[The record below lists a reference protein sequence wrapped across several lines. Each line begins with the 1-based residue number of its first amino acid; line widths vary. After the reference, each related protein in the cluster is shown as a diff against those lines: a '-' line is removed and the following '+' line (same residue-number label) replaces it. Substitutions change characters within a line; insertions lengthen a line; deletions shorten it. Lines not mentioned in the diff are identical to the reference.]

1 MSGEYGKIMKKGLW
15 TENPVFKQ
23 LLGMCPLLAV
33 TTSAENGF
41 AMGMASTFVLICA
54 NIAVSVFKDFIPS
67 KVRIPCYIVIIASF
81 VTIVDLVMA
90 GFFHPIHKKL
100 GLFIPLIVVNC
111 MILGRAEGY
120 ASKHKLSNSIV
131 DGVAVGLGFTLALV
145 ILGGVREILGNG
157 TIFNFTLFGKGYLPL
172 IVMILPPGAF
182 IALGFIIAFFNK
194 LEKSQNT

>member
-1 MSGEYGKIMKKGLW
+1 MSGYKDIIKKGVW

-54 NIAVSVFKDFIPS
+54 NMVVSLVKDFIPS
-67 KVRIPCYIVIIASF
+67 KVRIPCYVVIIASF
-81 VTIVDLVMA
+81 VTITDLVMA
-90 GFFHPIHKKL
+90 AYFSDLHKSL

-111 MILGRAEGY
+111 IILGRSEGF
-120 ASKHKLSNSIV
+120 ASKNSISRSFV
-131 DGVAVGLGFTLALV
+131 DGLAVGMGFTLALV
-145 ILGGVREILGNG
+145 ILGGVRELFGSG
-157 TIFNFTLFGKGYLPL
+157 TIFSMSVFGDSYLPL

-194 LEKSQNT
+194 LEKSK

>member
-1 MSGEYGKIMKKGLW
+1 MSGYKDIIKKGVW

-41 AMGMASTFVLICA
+41 AMGMASMFVLICA
-54 NIAVSVFKDFIPS
+54 NIVVSLVKDFIPS
-67 KVRIPCYIVIIASF
+67 KVRIPCYIVVIASF
-81 VTIVDLVMA
+81 VTITDLVMA
-90 GFFHPIHKKL
+90 AYFFELHKSL

-111 MILGRAEGY
+111 MILGRSEGF
-120 ASKHKLSNSIV
+120 ASKNSLARSFV
-131 DGVAVGLGFTLALV
+131 DGIAVGIGFTLALV
-145 ILGGVREILGNG
+145 ILGGVRELLGSG
-157 TIFNFTLFGKGYLPL
+157 SIFNINVFGDSYMPL

-194 LEKSQNT
+194 LESSK

>member
-1 MSGEYGKIMKKGLW
+1 MSEYGKIIKKGVW
-15 TENPVFKQ
+15 TENAVFIQ

-33 TTSAENGF
+33 TTTAENGF
-41 AMGMASTFVLICA
+41 AMGMASLVVLLGA
-54 NIAVSVFKDFIPS
+54 NIVVSIFKNFIPP

-90 GFFHPIHKKL
+90 GFFFDLHKKL

-111 MILGRAEGY
+111 MILGRAEGF
-120 ASKHKLSNSIV
+120 ASKNSVPHSIV
-131 DGVAVGLGFTLALV
+131 DAFAVGAGFTLALV
-145 ILGGVREILGNG
+145 ILGAVREILGGG
-157 TIFNFTLFGKGYLPL
+157 TIFNISLFGESFNPM

-194 LEKSQNT
+194 LEKK

>member
-1 MSGEYGKIMKKGLW
+1 MSGYNDIIKKGIW
-15 TENPVFKQ
+15 TENPVFIQ

-41 AMGMASTFVLICA
+41 AMGMASMFVLICA
-54 NIAVSVFKDFIPS
+54 NIVVSLVRDFIPS

-81 VTIVDLVMA
+81 VTITDLVMA
-90 GFFHPIHKKL
+90 GYFFQLHKSL

-111 MILGRAEGY
+111 MILGRSEGF
-120 ASKHKLSNSIV
+120 ASKNNLGRSIV
-131 DGVAVGLGFTLALV
+131 DGISVGLGFTLALV
-145 ILGGVREILGNG
+145 ILGGVRELFGNG
-157 TIFNFTLFGKGYLPL
+157 TIFGASIFGDSYMPL

-194 LEKSQNT
+194 IENK

>member
-1 MSGEYGKIMKKGLW
+1 MSGYNDIIKKGVW

-41 AMGMASTFVLICA
+41 AMGMASMFVLICA
-54 NIAVSVFKDFIPS
+54 NLVVSLVKDFIPS
-67 KVRIPCYIVIIASF
+67 KVRIPCYIVVIASF
-81 VTIVDLVMA
+81 VTITDLVMA
-90 GFFHPIHKKL
+90 AYFFELHKSL

-111 MILGRAEGY
+111 MILGRSEGF
-120 ASKHKLSNSIV
+120 ASKNNLTRSFV
-131 DGVAVGLGFTLALV
+131 DGIAVGIGFTLALV
-145 ILGGVREILGNG
+145 ILGAVRELLGNG
-157 TIFNFTLFGKGYLPL
+157 SIFSINIFGSGYLPL

-194 LEKSQNT
+194 LEKKN

>member
-1 MSGEYGKIMKKGLW
+1 MSGYKDIMKKGIW

-41 AMGMASTFVLICA
+41 AMGMASMFVLICA
-54 NIAVSVFKDFIPS
+54 NIVVSLVKDFIPS
-67 KVRIPCYIVIIASF
+67 KVRIPCYIVVIASF
-81 VTIVDLVMA
+81 VTITDLVMA
-90 GFFHPIHKKL
+90 AYFFELHKSL

-111 MILGRAEGY
+111 MILGRSEGF
-120 ASKHKLSNSIV
+120 ASKNSLARSFV
-131 DGVAVGLGFTLALV
+131 DGIAVGIGFTLALV
-145 ILGGVREILGNG
+145 ILGAVRELFGSG
-157 TIFNFTLFGKGYLPL
+157 SIFNINVFGDSYMPL

-194 LEKSQNT
+194 LEKSK

>member
-1 MSGEYGKIMKKGLW
+1 MSYSTIMKKGVW

-33 TTSAENGF
+33 TTSAMNGL
-41 AMGMASTFVLICA
+41 AMGVASAFVLICA
-54 NIAVSVFKDFIPS
+54 NIVVSLTKDFIPS

-90 GFFHPIHKKL
+90 GFFFDLHKKL

-120 ASKHKLSNSIV
+120 ASKNSLLHSIV
-131 DGVAVGLGFTLALV
+131 DGIAVGIGFTLALV
-145 ILGGVREILGNG
+145 ILGAVREILGNG
-157 TIFNFTLFGKGYLPL
+157 SFFDIQILGAGYMPL

-194 LEKSQNT
+194 LEKS

>member
-1 MSGEYGKIMKKGLW
+1 MSDYNNIIKKGIW
-15 TENPVFKQ
+15 TENPVFIQ

-41 AMGMASTFVLICA
+41 AMGMASTFVLVCA
-54 NIAVSVFKDFIPS
+54 NMVVSLVRDFIPS

-81 VTIVDLVMA
+81 VTVTDLVMA
-90 GFFHPIHKKL
+90 GYFFQLHKSL

-111 MILGRAEGY
+111 MILGRSEGF
-120 ASKHKLSNSIV
+120 ASKNSLSRSIV
-131 DGVAVGLGFTLALV
+131 DGVSVGLGFTLALV
-145 ILGGVREILGNG
+145 ILGGVRELLGNG
-157 TIFNFTLFGKGYLPL
+157 SIFGASIFGDSYMPL

-194 LEKSQNT
+194 IENK

>member
-1 MSGEYGKIMKKGLW
+1 MSGYKDIMKKGIW

-41 AMGMASTFVLICA
+41 AMGMASMFVLICA
-54 NIAVSVFKDFIPS
+54 NIVVSLVKDFIPS
-67 KVRIPCYIVIIASF
+67 KVRIPCYIVVIASF
-81 VTIVDLVMA
+81 VTITDLVMA
-90 GFFHPIHKKL
+90 AYFFELHKSL

-111 MILGRAEGY
+111 MILGRSEGF
-120 ASKHKLSNSIV
+120 ASKNSLPRSFV
-131 DGVAVGLGFTLALV
+131 DGIAVGIGFTLSLV
-145 ILGGVREILGNG
+145 ILGGVRELFGSG
-157 TIFNFTLFGKGYLPL
+157 TIFNISIFGDSYLPL

-194 LEKSQNT
+194 LESSK

>member
-1 MSGEYGKIMKKGLW
+1 MSGYNDIIKKGIW
-15 TENPVFKQ
+15 TENPVFIQ

-41 AMGMASTFVLICA
+41 AMGVASTFVLICA
-54 NIAVSVFKDFIPS
+54 NIVVSLVRDFIPS

-81 VTIVDLVMA
+81 VTITDLVMA
-90 GFFHPIHKKL
+90 GYFFQLHKSL

-111 MILGRAEGY
+111 MILGRSEGF
-120 ASKHKLSNSIV
+120 ASKNNLGRSIV
-131 DGVAVGLGFTLALV
+131 DGVSVGLGFTLALV
-145 ILGGVREILGNG
+145 ILGGVRELLGNG
-157 TIFNFTLFGKGYLPL
+157 SIFGASILGDSYMPL

-194 LEKSQNT
+194 IENK

>member
-1 MSGEYGKIMKKGLW
+1 MSGYKDIMKKGIW

-41 AMGMASTFVLICA
+41 AMGMASMFVLICA
-54 NIAVSVFKDFIPS
+54 NIVVSLVKDFIPS
-67 KVRIPCYIVIIASF
+67 KVRIPCYIVVIASF
-81 VTIVDLVMA
+81 VTITDLVMA
-90 GFFHPIHKKL
+90 AYFFQLHKSL

-111 MILGRAEGY
+111 MILGRSEGF
-120 ASKHKLSNSIV
+120 ASKNSLARSFV
-131 DGVAVGLGFTLALV
+131 DGIAVGIGFTLALV
-145 ILGGVREILGNG
+145 ILGGVRE
-157 TIFNFTLFGKGYLPL
+157 LFGSGSLFNVNIFGDSYMPL

-194 LEKSQNT
+194 LESNK

>member
-1 MSGEYGKIMKKGLW
+1 
-15 TENPVFKQ
+15 
-23 LLGMCPLLAV
+23 MCPLLAV

-54 NIAVSVFKDFIPS
+54 NIVVSLVRDFIPS

-81 VTIVDLVMA
+81 VTITDLVMA
-90 GFFHPIHKKL
+90 GYFFQLHKSL

-111 MILGRAEGY
+111 MILGRSEGF
-120 ASKHKLSNSIV
+120 ASKNSLARSIV
-131 DGVAVGLGFTLALV
+131 DGISVGLGFTLALV
-145 ILGGVREILGNG
+145 LLGGVRELFGNG
-157 TIFNFTLFGKGYLPL
+157 TLFGLSLFGDSYMPL

-194 LEKSQNT
+194 LENKS

>member
-1 MSGEYGKIMKKGLW
+1 MSGYNDIVKKGIW
-15 TENPVFKQ
+15 TENPVFIQ

-54 NIAVSVFKDFIPS
+54 NIVVSLVRDFIPS

-81 VTIVDLVMA
+81 VTITDLVMA
-90 GFFHPIHKKL
+90 GYFFQLHKSL

-111 MILGRAEGY
+111 MILGRSEGF
-120 ASKHKLSNSIV
+120 ASKNSLARSIV
-131 DGVAVGLGFTLALV
+131 DGISVGLGFTLALV
-145 ILGGVREILGNG
+145 LLGGVRELFGNG
-157 TIFNFTLFGKGYLPL
+157 TLFGLSLFGDSYMPL

-194 LEKSQNT
+194 LENKS

>member
-1 MSGEYGKIMKKGLW
+1 MSDYKDIIKKGLW

-33 TTSAENGF
+33 TTSAANGF

-54 NIAVSVFKDFIPS
+54 NLVVSLVKDFIPS

-81 VTIVDLVMA
+81 VTVTDLVMA
-90 GFFHPIHKKL
+90 AYFFELHKSL

-111 MILGRAEGY
+111 IILGRAEGF
-120 ASKHKLSNSIV
+120 ASKNNIVKSLV
-131 DGVAVGLGFTLALV
+131 DGIAVGLGFTLALV
-145 ILGGVREILGNG
+145 ILGGVRELFGNG
-157 TIFNFTLFGKGYLPL
+157 TIFNISIFGKSYLPL

-194 LEKSQNT
+194 VEKRA

>member
-1 MSGEYGKIMKKGLW
+1 MSGYNDILKKGIW

-33 TTSAENGF
+33 TTSAENGL

-54 NIAVSVFKDFIPS
+54 NIVVSLIKDFIPS
-67 KVRIPCYIVIIASF
+67 KVRIPCYIVVIASF
-81 VTIVDLVMA
+81 VTITDLVMA
-90 GFFHPIHKKL
+90 AYFFELHKSL

-111 MILGRAEGY
+111 IILGRSEGF
-120 ASKHKLSNSIV
+120 ASKNSLSRSMV
-131 DGVAVGLGFTLALV
+131 DGVAVGIGFTLALV

-157 TIFNFTLFGKGYLPL
+157 TVFGFPLLGKDFLPL

-194 LEKSQNT
+194 FEKS

>member
-1 MSGEYGKIMKKGLW
+1 MSSGYKDIVKKGIW

-41 AMGMASTFVLICA
+41 AMGMASMFVLICA
-54 NIAVSVFKDFIPS
+54 NIVVSLIKDFIPS
-67 KVRIPCYIVIIASF
+67 KVRMPCYIVVIASF
-81 VTIVDLVMA
+81 VTITDLCMA
-90 GFFHPIHKKL
+90 AFFFDLHKSL

-111 MILGRAEGY
+111 MILGRSEGF
-120 ASKHKLSNSIV
+120 ASKNSLNRSIV
-131 DGVAVGLGFTLALV
+131 DGISVGIGFTLALV
-145 ILGGVREILGNG
+145 ILGAVRELFGAG
-157 TIFNFTLFGKGYLPL
+157 TVFGLTIFGEGYLPL

-194 LEKSQNT
+194 LEKS